1 MTTININL
9 GKEAPKSGQVPYKM
23 FSTRV
28 SPELHRKIMIVLA
41 TQGRT
46 VQSAG
51 RNVVKE
57 VRVLREGTCMGA
69 FVLYSY
75 LNIFLGF

>member
-9 GKEAPKSGQVPYKM
+9 GKEAPKSSQVPYKM

-46 VQSAG
+46 VQSAFPEM
-51 RNVVKE
+51 VEMWLKK
-57 VRVLREGTCMGA
+57 
-69 FVLYSY
+69 Y
-75 LNIFLGF
+75 GF